1 LTLFAGLLLFVVDRD
16 GGLVIDPGLQNFLK
30 FSLPVITILL
40 IVFSNIV
47 VISMFLFDAYIR
59 RKKDKKKLKKKR
71 KLEAEKME
79 IDRKMSAVLDDLHG
93 RRMNHD
99 EVVPWE
105 TEHDFKFTVNF
116 EEEEEEEDKLT
127 TMNDIIEYVFSFRRG
142 KRKAFLITRAGK
154 RAALKIKKKKNS
166 EGEESN
172 ENISKEFVMSNGFV
186 IKTKFKGSISLI
198 EKS

>member
-1 LTLFAGLLLFVVDRD
+1 M
-16 GGLVIDPGLQNFLK
+16 I
-30 FSLPVITILL
+30 
-40 IVFSNIV
+40 
-47 VISMFLFDAYIR
+47 Y
-59 RKKDKKKLKKKR
+59 
-71 KLEAEKME
+71 
-79 IDRKMSAVLDDLHG
+79 G

-99 EVVPWE
+99 DLVVPWE

-127 TMNDIIEYVFSFRRG
+127 TMNDIIEDVFSFRRG

>member
-1 LTLFAGLLLFVVDRD
+1 LSTLLTLFAGLLLFVVDRD

-79 IDRKMSAVLDDLHG
+79 IDRKMSAVLDDL
-93 RRMNHD
+93 R
-99 EVVPWE
+99 
-105 TEHDFKFTVNF
+105 
-116 EEEEEEEDKLT
+116 
-127 TMNDIIEYVFSFRRG
+127 
-142 KRKAFLITRAGK
+142 
-154 RAALKIKKKKNS
+154 KKN
-166 EGEESN
+166 ES
-172 ENISKEFVMSNGFV
+172 
-186 IKTKFKGSISLI
+186 
-198 EKS
+198 